1 MHELCLDLSGW
12 MTDEQLGGKKC
23 TFTLV
28 NESIKIQSYNCD
40 LHQVVKK
47 PRHLIRSSRI
57 AKRTYIDSLT

>member
-1 MHELCLDLSGW
+1 

-40 LHQVVKK
+40 LQHYQLVIIK
-47 PRHLIRSSRI
+47 PRHFIRSSRI
-57 AKRTYIDSLT
+57 AKRTYIDS